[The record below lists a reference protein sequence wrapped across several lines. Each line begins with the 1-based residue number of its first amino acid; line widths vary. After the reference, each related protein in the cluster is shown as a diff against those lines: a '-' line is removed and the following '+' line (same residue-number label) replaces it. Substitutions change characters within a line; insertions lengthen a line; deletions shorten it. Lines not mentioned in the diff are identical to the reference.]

1 MPPASEVEPWL
12 ARMDEARIYSNFGP
26 LVRELEA
33 LFARHLNV
41 AADRVVSVANAT
53 LGLVGAVSV
62 TTASDWLIP
71 DFTFPA
77 TAHAVLG
84 AGRRL
89 HFGDVHLEDWQL
101 DVSTAVDALEVG
113 TLGVMPVMPFGAPV
127 NLSPWARFTHVV
139 LDAAASLGADDLDL
153 SGLPSGWSVVFSLH
167 ATKVL
172 PAGEGGLV
180 VFGSPDQARIFRAW
194 TNFGFAGT
202 RLSSVVGTNAKMSEI
217 TAAYGLAS
225 LAGWSDER
233 AAWAKRLGYANSIT
247 RDLGLSTP
255 VQGYTGVHPYWI
267 AQFANG
273 DLRKLAES
281 ELAAAGIETRSWWPV
296 PLHEMPAFA
305 GVRTDG
311 PAGNARALAE
321 TVIGLP
327 MFRELTL
334 AEIDQVGNVLQRVPL
349 G

>member
-153 SGLPSGWSVVFSLH
+153 SGLPSGWSVV
-167 ATKVL
+167 
-172 PAGEGGLV
+172 
-180 VFGSPDQARIFRAW
+180 
-194 TNFGFAGT
+194 
-202 RLSSVVGTNAKMSEI
+202 
-217 TAAYGLAS
+217 
-225 LAGWSDER
+225 
-233 AAWAKRLGYANSIT
+233 
-247 RDLGLSTP
+247 P
-255 VQGYTGVHPYWI
+255 V
-267 AQFANG
+267 
-273 DLRKLAES
+273 
-281 ELAAAGIETRSWWPV
+281 
-296 PLHEMPAFA
+296 
-305 GVRTDG
+305 
-311 PAGNARALAE
+311 
-321 TVIGLP
+321 
-327 MFRELTL
+327 
-334 AEIDQVGNVLQRVPL
+334 
-349 G
+349 

>member
-1 MPPASEVEPWL
+1 MPSARDVAPWL
-12 ARMDEARIYSNFGP
+12 GRMDEARIYSNFGP

-33 LFARHLNV
+33 KFADHLNV
-41 AADRVVSVANAT
+41 EADRVVSVANAT

-62 TTASDWLIP
+62 TSVSDWLIP

-89 HFGDVHLEDWQL
+89 HFGDVCLDDWQL
-101 DVSTAVDALEVG
+101 DISVAGEVRTDG

-127 NLSPWARFTHVV
+127 NLESWANFTHVV
-139 LDAAASLGADDLDL
+139 VDAAASLGADGLDL
-153 SGLPSGWSVVFSLH
+153 ISLPSGWSVVFSLH

-172 PAGEGGLV
+172 PAGEGGIV
-180 VFGSPDQARIFRAW
+180 VFGSAEQARTFRAW

-202 RLSSVVGTNAKMSEI
+202 RLSSIIGTNAKMSEI

-225 LAGWSDER
+225 LDDWAEER
-233 AAWAKRLGYANSIT
+233 AAWAVRLSHANAIT
-247 RDLGLSTP
+247 RDLGLETP
-255 VQGYTGVHPYWI
+255 VQNYTGVHPYWI
-267 AQFANG
+267 AKFADG
-273 DLRKLAES
+273 EQRRLAEL
-281 ELAAAGIETRSWWPV
+281 ELASAGIETRSWWPV
-296 PLHEMPAFA
+296 PLDQMPAFT
-305 GVRTDG
+305 GM
-311 PAGNARALAE
+311 PAGRSTKNARVLAE

-327 MFRELTL
+327 MFRQLALTD
-334 AEIDQVGNVLQRVPL
+334 IDHVGSVLQRVSL